1 MEGGGETGEGAQ
13 QDAVPVHEEHG
24 AVESEGR
31 VPDGAQ
37 TSSEQEND
45 PEYSGASGKDLWDR
59 VREYL
64 KAGRLV
70 APENADEFFQRR
82 ERRKAMVAWFSAVDG
97 VFEQKRLVDLTA
109 IAQNYTVA
117 NNTPDAVSNMRAKQ
131 ALYNSFAPPKP
142 TSFESSII
150 DWLSST
156 MHRVPAFVNR
166 MVTGCIKFE
175 TLQETKLKNA
185 HVVRS
190 EAVHARTKKMFPGP
204 WMRHTFQVYS
214 SGDVVV
220 RIDNAVVFYSPTKN
234 LRVVLNDPNE
244 PLKLVLVPKQRLK
257 RGVEIKCDTLALKHR
272 WIDALVLSV

>member
-166 MVTGCIKFE
+166 MVRERKRAWGCQGRRNAPRPPPGHLFAPVADRTSGATPK
-175 TLQETKLKNA
+175 QE
-185 HVVRS
+185 V
-190 EAVHARTKKMFPGP
+190 P
-204 WMRHTFQVYS
+204 S
-214 SGDVVV
+214 SGG
-220 RIDNAVVFYSPTKN
+220 RGRTSPGQSRPCDPPP
-234 LRVVLNDPNE
+234 LRAERPAA
-244 PLKLVLVPKQRLK
+244 
-257 RGVEIKCDTLALKHR
+257 G
-272 WIDALVLSV
+272 